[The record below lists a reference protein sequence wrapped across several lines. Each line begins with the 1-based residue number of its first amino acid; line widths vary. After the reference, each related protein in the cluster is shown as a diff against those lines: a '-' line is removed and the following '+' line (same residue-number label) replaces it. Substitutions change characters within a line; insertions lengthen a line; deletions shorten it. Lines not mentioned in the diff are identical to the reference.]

1 MVLAILLG
9 PYLKDIW
16 FFSYSYARIDAVSNL
31 KTIICPSIIE
41 TNNQIEGKNNDF
53 YNLSDERNIDVSKP
67 TKKKCE
73 SDLTDSTKKSSDH
86 CKFWLY
92 NSFFKNSAKKISVC
106 DIIKNSFKFKS
117 HIAKETAY
125 LIIGFFNFLF
135 WLF

>member
-53 YNLSDERNIDVSKP
+53 YNLSDEQNIDVTKP
-67 TKKKCE
+67 TKKKCIYKRIRFNWFYE
-73 SDLTDSTKKSSDH
+73 
-86 CKFWLY
+86 
-92 NSFFKNSAKKISVC
+92 KIVGS
-106 DIIKNSFKFKS
+106 
-117 HIAKETAY
+117 
-125 LIIGFFNFLF
+125 L
-135 WLF
+135 